1 MSLGFTKCPKRQL
14 HPYLGTADL
23 DPTQCP
29 QLQWTAT
36 EGAPSHSLCKQWS
49 GAFLS
54 HLFPPVSVVL
64 VYPTSP
70 MSSETLQTV
79 RLCVS
84 SSCWNC
90 CWPSSSSQRTVPGS
104 DEGCR
109 ADGDIPPLILFR
121 GFSTLPHPSFMSL
134 ALCPGDGPAS
144 WATEKLSAGFS
155 QRVGEQGSDLRKKG
169 TSRLAFLPMQLSW
182 NHDISQLIS

>member
-1 MSLGFTKCPKRQL
+1 MP
-14 HPYLGTADL
+14 P
-23 DPTQCP
+23 
-29 QLQWTAT
+29 AT
-36 EGAPSHSLCKQWS
+36 MDCHRGGSFPAPLCKQWS

-54 HLFPPVSVVL
+54 HLFPAVSVVL

-79 RLCVS
+79 CLCVS
-84 SSCWNC
+84 SSSYS
-90 CWPSSSSQRTVPGS
+90 CWPSSSSQRTVPGP

-121 GFSTLPHPSFMSL
+121 GFSTLPHPSFMRL
-134 ALCPGDGPAS
+134 ALCPGGGPAS

-155 QRVGEQGSDLRKKG
+155 QRVGEKGSDVRKRG
-169 TSRLAFLPMQLSW
+169 MSRLAFLPMRLSW